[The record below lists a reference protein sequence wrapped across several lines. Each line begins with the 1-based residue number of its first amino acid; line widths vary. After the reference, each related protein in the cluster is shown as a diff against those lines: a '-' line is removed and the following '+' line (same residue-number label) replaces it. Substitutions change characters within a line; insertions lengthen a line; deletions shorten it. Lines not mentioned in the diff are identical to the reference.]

1 MTIKYSII
9 MAAVIATGCSGGGDS
24 TTSTSTGNTGVFL
37 DSAVEGINYSTNTV
51 SGTTDTKGQF
61 EYNDGETV
69 TFSLYGQP
77 ISKAL
82 GFDAITPLDNTD
94 SSVGDDYLINVLRFL
109 QTMDTDSDPTN
120 GITLPNVSGDMNI
133 DFDQSPDD
141 FSADADVNSFIAANA
156 NSTLVSPPDAIDH
169 FATTLASI
177 SNAYTLD
184 LTGKN
189 ASSVI
194 TSSFCNVDFQVGF
207 NYKFTTTGYT
217 FSGIDTINSTNFGN
231 CTAGTFST
239 STDTFNSFPD
249 FGLDCGPTCSYNDL
263 NTVRTGVDADGRD
276 FITTIAHTP
285 NTNIVSY
292 IKRITNDPANPGFT
306 WSNKEVITIG
316 GLTGQTLVGSWYIP
330 SNNKTL
336 ITFIDETNYYVTQE
350 IGTGEPLCS
359 HGMESG
365 TYTWNSV
372 TGTFNLTNVIDTTD
386 DCGLTSSQGETYTAS
401 LEISGNTLSMTDTE
415 GTLQLSKVVD
425 ASKPI
430 VGSWYVVD
438 ENKTLVTFIDDSNYF
453 VTQEVGPDELTATP
467 PSFHGMEAG
476 TYTHDSV
483 TGDIV
488 FTNVIDTTGDSGFT
502 SIQGEIWDNVTVNI
516 INNQLMFTFVGGSFS
531 LDAIK

>member
-1 MTIKYSII
+1 
-9 MAAVIATGCSGGGDS
+9 MAAIIATGCSSGDNGS
-24 TTSTSTGNTGVFL
+24 SPTQTNTGVFL
-37 DSAVEGINYSTNTV
+37 DSAVEGINYSTGTV
-51 SGTTDTKGQF
+51 SGTTDTKGEF

-69 TFSLYGQP
+69 TFSLYGQQ
-77 ISKAL
+77 ISQAL

-94 SSVGDDYLINVLRFL
+94 SSIGDDYLINALRFL

-133 DFDQSPDD
+133 NFDQSPDD
-141 FSADADVNSFIAANA
+141 FSADANVNSFVAANA
-156 NSTLVSPPDAIDH
+156 NSTLVSPLDAINH

-177 SNAYTLD
+177 SNTYTLD

-189 ASSVI
+189 ASSLI
-194 TSSFCNVDFQVGF
+194 TSSFCSVNFQVGL
-207 NYKFTTTGYT
+207 NYTFTASGYT

-249 FGLDCGPTCSYNDL
+249 FGLDCGPICSYNDL
-263 NTVRTGVDADGRD
+263 NTVRAGVDADGRD

-350 IGTGEPLCS
+350 IGAGEPLCS

-372 TGTFNLTNVIDTTD
+372 TGAFSLTNVIDTTG
-386 DCGLTSSQGETYTAS
+386 DCGLTSSQDEVFTAS

-425 ASKPI
+425 AANPI
-430 VGSWYVVD
+430 VGSWYIVD
-438 ENKTLVTFIDDSNYF
+438 ENKTLVTFIDNSNYF

-476 TYTHDSV
+476 TYTYDSV

-488 FTNVIDTTGDSGFT
+488 FTNVIDTTGDSGLT
-502 SIQGEIWDNVTVNI
+502 SAQGETYNNVTVTI
-516 INNQLMFTFVGGSFS
+516 INNQLTFTDTEGSFS